1 MAMPL
6 DKNKRKSA
14 WKEETP
20 KEQSERIRRRPIE
33 YHIYLRW
40 REKAKNDGI
49 EIVTLSRRMKEN
61 LNNPEYIKFLKLFD
75 DLDKDKDGNYL
86 CPIHRNQH
94 PMIQPH
100 YEWVKK
106 ERREGRNGQSDES
119 PSCDRIDNNLPHEID
134 NCQIVCW
141 RMNNHKGQLSL
152 EECEDLGYWAECRQ
166 IDEAAGY

>member
-61 LNNPEYIKFLKLFD
+61 LKNPEYIKFLKLFD

-100 YEWVKK
+100 YEWIKK
-106 ERREGRNGQSDES
+106 ERREGRNGQSIRFNQEKGDPITFIRNGQNRTT
-119 PSCDRIDNNLPHEID
+119 PSSGFEPISEDVKNDLL
-134 NCQIVCW
+134 
-141 RMNNHKGQLSL
+141 RML
-152 EECEDLGYWAECRQ
+152 
-166 IDEAAGY
+166 